1 MMNNVAVIG
10 AGTMGHGIALQF
22 ALNGTPTMLYDQSE
36 QALHH
41 ALEKMKTTLHIFEKE
56 RYKLKYSLEEIIDL
70 ITFTTNINDLKEV
83 DFITEC
89 VIENLEIKQKIFKEL
104 DLLCKA
110 ETIFASNTSSL
121 KLNDIFKDVNQ
132 HKTKCLLTHWFNPP
146 HIVPLVELLKND
158 DTEDRV
164 FNLVKD
170 FLEMNGKVTITVKKE
185 VPGLVANRIQVA
197 MAREVLS
204 LLEEGVAS
212 PKDLDLA
219 ITGGPGFR
227 LSVSGLLE
235 VIDFGGID
243 VWNKVI
249 EELQPEIASH
259 QSAYQVIQEKI
270 ANGHFGVKTGSGFY
284 AYPGKSFD
292 EYTLERDRNLL
303 KHLLN
308 TPKFSQ

>member
-1 MMNNVAVIG
+1 MINNVAVIG

-22 ALNGTPTMLYDQSE
+22 ALNGTPTILYDQSD

-164 FNLVKD
+164 FNSVKD
-170 FLEMNGKVTITVKKE
+170 FLEMHGKVTITVKKE

-259 QSAYQVIQEKI
+259 QSAYWVIQEKI

-292 EYTLERDRNLL
+292 EYTMERDRNLL

>member
-22 ALNGTPTMLYDQSE
+22 ALNGTPTILYDQSE

-56 RYKLKYSLEEIIDL
+56 RYQLKYSLEEIIDL

-164 FNLVKD
+164 FNSVKD

-259 QSAYQVIQEKI
+259 QSAYRVIQEKI